1 MVLNRKRCFVIMP
14 FSASSKRHTEDYW
27 NRHFEFFLKPLIETG
42 HELEAF
48 RSTPMRQEIVKQIVN
63 DLVFSH
69 IVVADLTENNPN
81 VYWELGVRQSFRHGT
96 ITIAEEKSKIPFN
109 VASKSILFYSS
120 ENSKNK
126 EFNEQF
132 KQAIMDCLSHPDRP
146 DSAVLETVTGRGSIY
161 AIIHREELIRR
172 VDGLVTENRLNSTL
186 LKQIFAAVRV
196 GVQGHFWNR
205 TTPVITTRLSYSALD
220 LLLAEHSLEE
230 SSEFYE
236 HISILLAMIHTINH
250 YLATWTYETS
260 KWTRKWFLENEQFLK
275 ELLRQHGQR
284 IIAIREKLVAT
295 I

>member
-1 MVLNRKRCFVIMP
+1 MP

-42 HELEAF
+42 NELEAF
-48 RSTPMRQEIVKQIVN
+48 RSTPLRQEIVRQIVS

-69 IVVADLTENNPN
+69 IVVADLTDNNPN

-96 ITIAEEKSKIPFN
+96 ITIAEGGSKIPFN
-109 VASKSILFYSS
+109 IASKSVLFYNP
-120 ENSKNK
+120 ENHKNEK
-126 EFNEQF
+126 FNEEF

-172 VDGLVTENRLNSTL
+172 VDWLVTENRLNSTL
-186 LKQIFAAVRV
+186 MGQILEAAYL
-196 GVQGHFWNR
+196 GFQGHFWNR
-205 TTPVITTRLSYSALD
+205 TTAVITTRLSYSALD
-220 LLLAEHSLEE
+220 LLLAEHYLEE
-230 SSEFYE
+230 DSEFYE
-236 HISILLAMIHTINH
+236 HISVLLAMIHTINH

-260 KWTRKWFLENEQFLK
+260 KMIKKWFLENEQFLK
-275 ELLRQHGQR
+275 ELLRQHGQQMV
-284 IIAIREKLVAT
+284 AVREKLAAT

>member
-1 MVLNRKRCFVIMP
+1 MSNRKRCFVIMP

-27 NRHFEFFLKPLIETG
+27 NHHFESFLKPLIETG
-42 HELEAF
+42 KELEAF
-48 RSTPMRQEIVKQIVN
+48 RSTPLRQEIVRQIVN

-69 IVVADLTENNPN
+69 IVVADLTDNNPN

-96 ITIAEEKSKIPFN
+96 ITIAEEGSKIPFN
-109 VASKSILFYSS
+109 IASKSVLFYSP
-120 ENSKNK
+120 ENSESE

-172 VDGLVTENRLNSTL
+172 VDGLVTENRLNSMVL
-186 LKQIFAAVRV
+186 EEIYKAAYV
-196 GVQGHFWNR
+196 GVEGHFWNR
-205 TTPVITTRLSYSALD
+205 TTRVITTRLSYSALD
-220 LLLAEHSLEE
+220 LLLAEYYLEE
-230 SSEFYE
+230 DSEFYE
-236 HISILLAMIHTINH
+236 HISVLLAMIHTINH

-260 KWTRKWFLENEQFLK
+260 KMTKKWFLKNEQFLK
-275 ELLRQHGQR
+275 ELLRQHGQQMV
-284 IIAIREKLVAT
+284 AVREKLAAT

>member
-1 MVLNRKRCFVIMP
+1 MPNRKRCFVIMP
-14 FSASSKRHTEDYW
+14 FSATKRHTEDYW

-42 HELEAF
+42 NELEAC
-48 RSTPMRQEIVKQIVN
+48 RSTPLRQEIVRQIVN

-69 IVVADLTENNPN
+69 IVVADLTDNNPN

-96 ITIAEEKSKIPFN
+96 ITIAEEGARDKIPFDI
-109 VASKSILFYSS
+109 ASKSVLFYSPP
-120 ENSKNK
+120 NSKNEK
-126 EFNEQF
+126 FNEQF

-186 LKQIFAAVRV
+186 WEQICEASYV

-205 TTPVITTRLSYSALD
+205 TTRVITTRLNYSALD
-220 LLLAEHSLEE
+220 LLLAEHYLEE
-230 SSEFYE
+230 DSKFYE
-236 HISILLAMIHTINH
+236 HISVLLTMIHTINH
-250 YLATWTYETS
+250 YLVTWTFVTS
-260 KWTRKWFLENEQFLK
+260 KTTKKWFLENEQFLK
-275 ELLRQHGQR
+275 ELLRQHGQQMV
-284 IIAIREKLVAT
+284 AIREKLAAT